1 MPEGRPGDHAP
12 EGAWPFDPPGAGK
25 SGRIVYRAR
34 YMFRRNCVKL
44 LLMSREDSPAR
55 PSLPSRQM
63 LADGVYEAVKEQ
75 VMNLAIPPGTK
86 INIDQFARELQV
98 SNTPL
103 REALTRLE
111 TEGLVTRKNLR
122 GFWTADVLDEQG
134 LRDYYG
140 VRLLLE
146 PAGTEAAAR
155 GAGQQ
160 ALAAELAQTLDQM
173 AQTARRPALDQDY
186 HVYREFAEAD
196 ARFHRAIARASG
208 NALLA
213 GILAGMNAHAHNY
226 RFYFRGGMAPATV
239 EEHRAVLDA
248 LAGARPAEA
257 AAAMRSHLECA
268 RDRLLPLAAAADG

>member
-1 MPEGRPGDHAP
+1 MNSRRDRPAP
-12 EGAWPFDPPGAGK
+12 PLPG
-25 SGRIVYRAR
+25 
-34 YMFRRNCVKL
+34 
-44 LLMSREDSPAR
+44 
-55 PSLPSRQM
+55 RQM

-75 VMNLAIPPGTK
+75 VMNLTIPPGTK

-111 TEGLVTRKNLR
+111 SEGLVTRRNLR

-134 LRDYYG
+134 LRDYFG

-146 PAGTEAAAR
+146 PGGTEQAAR
-155 GAGQQ
+155 GSGLD
-160 ALAAELAQTLDQM
+160 ALATELTETIDQM

-213 GILAGMNAHAHNY
+213 SILAGMNAHAHNY
-226 RFYFRGGMAPATV
+226 RFYFRGGMALATV
-239 EEHRAVLDA
+239 AEHRAVLAA
-248 LAGARPAEA
+248 LAAARPDA
-257 AAAMRSHLECA
+257 AAGAMRRHLESA
-268 RDRLLPLAAAADG
+268 RDRLLPLAAQADA

>member
-1 MPEGRPGDHAP
+1 
-12 EGAWPFDPPGAGK
+12 
-25 SGRIVYRAR
+25 
-34 YMFRRNCVKL
+34 
-44 LLMSREDSPAR
+44 
-55 PSLPSRQM
+55 M

-75 VMNLAIPPGTK
+75 VMNLTIPPGAK

-122 GFWTADVLDEQG
+122 GFWTVDVLDEQG

-146 PAGTEAAAR
+146 PAGTEAATR
-155 GAGQQ
+155 GAGQA

-208 NALLA
+208 NELLA
-213 GILAGMNAHAHNY
+213 SILGGMNAHAHNY

-239 EEHRAVLDA
+239 QEHRAVLDA
-248 LAGARPAEA
+248 LAGTRPAEA
-257 AAAMRSHLECA
+257 ASAMRIHLECA
-268 RDRLLPLAAAADG
+268 RDRLLPLAAAADR

>member
-1 MPEGRPGDHAP
+1 
-12 EGAWPFDPPGAGK
+12 
-25 SGRIVYRAR
+25 
-34 YMFRRNCVKL
+34 
-44 LLMSREDSPAR
+44 
-55 PSLPSRQM
+55 
-63 LADGVYEAVKEQ
+63 
-75 VMNLAIPPGTK
+75 
-86 INIDQFARELQV
+86 V

-146 PAGTEAAAR
+146 PAGTAAAAR

-160 ALAAELAQTLDQM
+160 ALAAELAQTIDQM

-213 GILAGMNAHAHNY
+213 SILAGMNAHAHNY

-248 LAGARPAEA
+248 LASALPAEA

-268 RDRLLPLAAAADG
+268 RDRLLPLAAAPVP

>member
-1 MPEGRPGDHAP
+1 
-12 EGAWPFDPPGAGK
+12 
-25 SGRIVYRAR
+25 
-34 YMFRRNCVKL
+34 
-44 LLMSREDSPAR
+44 
-55 PSLPSRQM
+55 M

-75 VMNLAIPPGTK
+75 VMNLAIAQGTK

-134 LRDYYG
+134 LRDCYG

-146 PAGTEAAAR
+146 PIGTEAAAR

-160 ALAAELAQTLDQM
+160 ALATELAQSLDQI
-173 AQTARRPALDQDY
+173 ARRPALDQDW

-196 ARFHRAIARASG
+196 SRFHRAI
-208 NALLA
+208 
-213 GILAGMNAHAHNY
+213 
-226 RFYFRGGMAPATV
+226 
-239 EEHRAVLDA
+239 
-248 LAGARPAEA
+248 ARPAEA
-257 AAAMRSHLECA
+257 AAAMRSRLGCA
-268 RDRLLPLAAAADG
+268 PDRLLPLAAAADA